1 MRIQSLN
8 TINYN
13 QARKQNDSQPV
24 KEENN
29 NLSFKGGMWDAIGKF
44 YGENYAEKMLNQKWL
59 HSVSHKLAGA
69 SNKMTQHMATTGSL
83 LTSSV
88 YFYQTV
94 TNKKLDADK
103 RNTLGINQVGCFIVP
118 TVCAYGVD
126 HLLKDF
132 NKKMEYRYSGLMR
145 QKMASGALSQQECE
159 KLSKSL
165 GSKLKLFGALM
176 GLVTFTTIYRYAT
189 PVIITP
195 IANWVG
201 EHFNKKRKEKAQI
214 VEMNPSNNK
223 NGIKETDNKE
233 IKQSA

>member
-1 MRIQSLN
+1 
-8 TINYN
+8 
-13 QARKQNDSQPV
+13 
-24 KEENN
+24 
-29 NLSFKGGMWDAIGKF
+29 
-44 YGENYAEKMLNQKWL
+44 MLNQKWL

-118 TVCAYGVD
+118 TACAYGVD

>member
-29 NLSFKGGMWDAIGKF
+29 NLSFKGGMWDAVGKF

-69 SNKMTQHMATTGSL
+69 SNQMTQHMATTGSL

-118 TVCAYGVD
+118 TACAYGVD

-132 NKKMEYRYSGLMR
+132 NKKMEYR
-145 QKMASGALSQQECE
+145 
-159 KLSKSL
+159 
-165 GSKLKLFGALM
+165 F
-176 GLVTFTTIYRYAT
+176 
-189 PVIITP
+189 
-195 IANWVG
+195 
-201 EHFNKKRKEKAQI
+201 
-214 VEMNPSNNK
+214 
-223 NGIKETDNKE
+223 
-233 IKQSA
+233 

>member
-29 NLSFKGGMWDAIGKF
+29 NPSFKGGFGDAVGKF
-44 YGENYAEKMLNQKWL
+44 YGEKYAEKMLNQKWL

-69 SNKMTQHMATTGSL
+69 SNQMTQHMATTGSL

-118 TVCAYGVD
+118 TICAYGVD
-126 HLLKDF
+126 HVLRNF
-132 NKKMEYRYSGLMR
+132 NKNMEYRYSGLMR
-145 QKMASGALSQQECE
+145 KAMADGNLSPE
-159 KLSKSL
+159 KCANAIKSL
-165 GSKLKLFGALM
+165 GPKLKCFGALM
-176 GLVTFTTIYRYAT
+176 GLATFTVIYRYAT
-189 PVIITP
+189 PVVITP
-195 IANWVG
+195 IANKIG
-201 EHFNKKRKEKAQI
+201 EHFNKKRKENAQEI
-214 VEMNPSNNK
+214 SLNQNNTQ
-223 NGIKETDNKE
+223 NVKENENKE
-233 IKQSA
+233 VKQSA

>member
-29 NLSFKGGMWDAIGKF
+29 NLSFKGGMWDAVGKF
-44 YGENYAEKMLNQKWL
+44 YGENYAETMLNQKWL

-69 SNKMTQHMATTGSL
+69 SNQMTQHMATTGSL

-118 TVCAYGVD
+118 TACAYGVD

-233 IKQSA
+233 IKRSA

>member
-13 QARKQNDSQPV
+13 QVRKQNDSQSV
-24 KEENN
+24 NEENN
-29 NLSFKGGMWDAIGKF
+29 NPSFKGGFGDAVGKF
-44 YGENYAEKMLNQKWL
+44 YGENYAGKLLNQKWI

-69 SNKMTQHMATTGSL
+69 SNQMTQHMATTGSL

-126 HLLKDF
+126 HLLRNF
-132 NKKMEYRYSGLMR
+132 NKNMEYRYSGLMR
-145 QKMASGALSQQECE
+145 QKMVSGALSQQECE
-159 KLSKSL
+159 KLTKSL
-165 GSKLKLFGALM
+165 GTKLKCFGALM
-176 GLVTFTTIYRYAT
+176 GLATFTTIYRYAT

-195 IANWVG
+195 IANKIG
-201 EHFNKKRKEKAQI
+201 EHFNKKRKEKAQE
-214 VEMNPSNNK
+214 VSLNQNNTQ
-223 NGIKETDNKE
+223 NVKENENKE
-233 IKQSA
+233 VKQSA

>member
-29 NLSFKGGMWDAIGKF
+29 NLSFKGGMWDAVGKF

-69 SNKMTQHMATTGSL
+69 SNQMTQHMATTGSL

-145 QKMASGALSQQECE
+145 KKMASGALSQQECE
-159 KLSKSL
+159 KLSTSL
-165 GSKLKLFGALM
+165 GPKLKLFGALM

-201 EHFNKKRKEKAQI
+201 EHFNKKRNEKAQI

>member
-24 KEENN
+24 KEEENN
-29 NLSFKGGMWDAIGKF
+29 NPSFKGGFGDAVGKF
-44 YGENYAEKMLNQKWL
+44 YGEKYAEKMLNQKWL

-69 SNKMTQHMATTGSL
+69 SNQMTQHMATTGSL

-118 TVCAYGVD
+118 TICAYGVD
-126 HLLKDF
+126 HVLRNF
-132 NKKMEYRYSGLMR
+132 NKNMEYRYSGLMR
-145 QKMASGALSQQECE
+145 KAMADGNLSPE
-159 KLSKSL
+159 KCANAIKSL
-165 GSKLKLFGALM
+165 GPKLKCFGALM
-176 GLVTFTTIYRYAT
+176 GLATFTVIYRYAT
-189 PVIITP
+189 PVVITP
-195 IANWVG
+195 IANKIG
-201 EHFNKKRKEKAQI
+201 EHFNKKRKEKAQE
-214 VEMNPSNNK
+214 VSLNQNNTQ
-223 NGIKETDNKE
+223 NVKENENKE

>member
-29 NLSFKGGMWDAIGKF
+29 NLSFKGGMWDAVGKF

-189 PVIITP
+189 PVVITP
-195 IANWVG
+195 IANKIG
-201 EHFNKKRKEKAQI
+201 EHFNKKRKEKAQGI
-214 VEMNPSNNK
+214 SLNQNNTQ
-223 NGIKETDNKE
+223 NVKENENKE